1 MLLKTVT
8 SVVLLELDFVV
19 LAVIVEHLEIS
30 FYLSREVILHVVGR
44 FVHALICSFA
54 SPKEI

>member
-19 LAVIVEHLEIS
+19 LAVVVEHLEIS

-44 FVHALICSFA
+44 FVHAFA